1 MQKIRK
7 QEESKGS
14 RIVYSVFIGIAMFG
28 SAFYLVLTWA
38 LVADCIDYQEMK
50 TGRREESSIYATYS
64 LFRKVAQGLGASL
77 ISLALGFT
85 GYDQTLGALEQAS
98 GVSEKI
104 YVMTGAIPFIGSI
117 ICLLSMH
124 FLYRLGDDPKAE
136 IE

>member
-1 MQKIRK
+1 M
-7 QEESKGS
+7 
-14 RIVYSVFIGIAMFG
+14 
-28 SAFYLVLTWA
+28 
-38 LVADCIDYQEMK
+38 
-50 TGRREESSIYATYS
+50 
-64 LFRKVAQGLGASL
+64 AQGLGASL

>member
-1 MQKIRK
+1 
-7 QEESKGS
+7 
-14 RIVYSVFIGIAMFG
+14 MFG

-98 GVSEKI
+98 GVAEKI
-104 YVMTGAIPFIGSI
+104 YVMTGAIPFIGAL

-124 FLYRLGDDPKAE
+124 FLYRLGDDPKSE